1 MIWIAWVTGTL
12 VFLFSLLL
20 GASALINPERAGE
33 ALGFVQLTDMGRNSI
48 RADIVAFAWGSA
60 LLSAGGLFTG
70 RGRWFLGAAT
80 LFGIAVSGRIL
91 DVIVAGPP
99 EGVAPAIVVELIVV
113 AFALIAAKWL
123 PNRAA

>member
-1 MIWIAWVTGTL
+1 MIWVARVTGTL

-20 GASALINPERAGE
+20 GAASLINPERAGE
-33 ALGFVQLTDMGRNSI
+33 TLGFVPLTDMGRNSI
-48 RADIVAFAWGSA
+48 RADIVAFAWGST
-60 LLSAGGLFTG
+60 LLSVGGLFAG

-99 EGVAPAIVVELIVV
+99 AGVAPAIIVELIVV
-113 AFALIAAKWL
+113 LFALIAAKWL
-123 PNRAA
+123 PHKPD